1 MKMKWRPNIKI
12 LPILAV
18 LGLAA
23 CTGGETNPTVQLPYY
38 LTPDLTPT
46 WIASDSVEA
55 RARHRIGEFRMTDQT
70 GATITRGSIDG
81 RITVVD
87 FFFTRCG
94 GICPTLSANMARVQ
108 DSLAGSHDVQ
118 LLSFSVTPDVD
129 SVPVLREY
137 AATYGAD
144 PALWHLMT
152 GSKRD
157 IYHLA
162 RTSFFADVDTT
173 EDAFLHS
180 ETFWLID
187 REGRIRGIYNGTLGS
202 DVVNLIDDVRR
213 LLE

>member
-1 MKMKWRPNIKI
+1 
-12 LPILAV
+12 
-18 LGLAA
+18 
-23 CTGGETNPTVQLPYY
+23 
-38 LTPDLTPT
+38 
-46 WIASDSVEA
+46 
-55 RARHRIGEFRMTDQT
+55 
-70 GATITRGSIDG
+70 
-81 RITVVD
+81 
-87 FFFTRCG
+87 
-94 GICPTLSANMARVQ
+94 
-108 DSLAGSHDVQ
+108 
-118 LLSFSVTPDVD
+118 
-129 SVPVLREY
+129 
-137 AATYGAD
+137 
-144 PALWHLMT
+144 MT